1 MIRRFIRNLGFAF
14 SRFMY
19 GRNGLDSLGQAILI
33 AAVVLSLLS
42 NLPYLFVLSI
52 ISTVLL
58 GWEIFRF
65 CSKNLYKRSVENQK
79 YLSIKP
85 KIVGFFATKKKIFK
99 ERKTHKY
106 IKCKICKQGIR
117 LPRGRGKIEVTCPK
131 CHTKF
136 VTKT

>member
-1 MIRRFIRNLGFAF
+1 MIRRFLRNLSFAF

-19 GRNGLDSLGQAILI
+19 GRNGLDSLGHAILI
-33 AAVVLSLLS
+33 TAIILSLLS
-42 NLPYLFVLSI
+42 NFPYLFILWP
-52 ISTVLL
+52 ISTGLII
-58 GWEIFRF
+58 WEIFRF
-65 CSKNLYKRSVENQK
+65 CSKNLYKRRNENQK

-85 KIVGFFATKKKIFK
+85 KIVGFFATRKRIFK

-106 IKCKICKQGIR
+106 IKCKTCKQGIR

-136 VTKT
+136 ITKT